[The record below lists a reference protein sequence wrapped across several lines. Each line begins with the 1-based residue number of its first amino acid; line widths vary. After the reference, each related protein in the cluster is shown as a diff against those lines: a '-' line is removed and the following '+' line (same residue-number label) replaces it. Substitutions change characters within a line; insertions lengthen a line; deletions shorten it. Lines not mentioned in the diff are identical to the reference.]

1 MWQRRA
7 ARRRQRSGGRSEFY
21 GVVDLGTT
29 MLRLLVAEVRDG
41 RSTVWGWA
49 DRPGGTGAISDV
61 ESLTKVCS
69 SALGVAEEMAQEL
82 SESWILPDQIL
93 VGVPASQLRG
103 RAWSVTQHRSRPDRP
118 VEERELEALLGRALR
133 LAVNQL
139 RDNGSDDADWLL
151 MDAVPVALTVDERR
165 VTDPVGF
172 RGSELGATV
181 FAALVRSEVV
191 EAWGL
196 VAREL
201 EFSALTLSAAP
212 VALAAGLS
220 QHEEML
226 IDVGGAT
233 TDLTWC
239 RAGFPAMLDSV
250 PMGGQVFT
258 QSLVRTWNLRSEKA
272 ERLKQAYSNG
282 KLDDESGSQVGD
294 VLSPALEAWL
304 GETEEVMARLNRDE
318 RLPGTLCLAGGGS
331 ALSGMAEAV
340 QSLAW
345 SQRLKFARH
354 PHVRRLQPTDVQGV
368 VNRTELGRGPG
379 DVPALALAA
388 WAARQQQPQDLPL
401 RILSDLCHDTD
412 SV

>member
-1 MWQRRA
+1 VWQRRA
-7 ARRRQRSGGRSEFY
+7 AQRRQRSGGRPEYYS
-21 GVVDLGTT
+21 VVDLGTT
-29 MLRLLVAEVRDG
+29 MLRVLVAEVRDG
-41 RSTVWGWA
+41 TSTVWGWSERA
-49 DRPGGTGAISDV
+49 GGAAAISDV

-69 SALGVAEEMAQEL
+69 SVLGAAEEMAQDL

-93 VGVPASQLRG
+93 VGVPGSQLRG

-133 LAVNQL
+133 LTVNQL
-139 RDNGSDDADWLL
+139 RDNGPDDGTWMV
-151 MDAVPVALTVDERR
+151 MDAVPVALTVDGHR

-172 RGSELGATV
+172 RASELGATV

-191 EAWGL
+191 KAWGV

-220 QHEEML
+220 HHEEML
-226 IDVGGAT
+226 VDVGGTT

-239 RAGFPAMLDSV
+239 RAGFPRMLASV

-258 QSLVRTWNLRSEKA
+258 QSLARTWNLGSEKA

-282 KLDDESGSQVGD
+282 KLDEEAGAQVED

-304 GETEEVMARLNRDE
+304 GETEEAMARLNRDE
-318 RLPGTLCLAGGGS
+318 RLPGSLCLVGGGS
-331 ALSGMAEAV
+331 ALSGMAKAM

-345 SQRLKFARH
+345 SQRLKFTRH

-379 DVPALALAA
+379 DLPALALAA
-388 WAARQQQPQDLPL
+388 WAARQQQLEERSL
-401 RILSDLCHDTD
+401 RILSELCYET
-412 SV
+412 VLV